1 MPVTRYIFIPE
12 LTTFYDDRDY
22 PQKIATAIKKAI
34 TQKYF
39 ETHSTREQASD
50 PKDSLFRTRFPMG
63 GILELEGKDESELS
77 PDCIS
82 RRCTDILALSSDE
95 QRTKQ
100 LSVFI
105 KKVHV
110 KGFTLPFAELSIK
123 EREAAQVKAFDF
135 NPVDDSALQLTQPP
149 LLYLK
154 KIRPELFF
162 LLFTDHQFFLN
173 FENWR
178 HYNAREPKGKGC
190 MYDLFHATATL
201 CERLMTSSETNLTM
215 EEIQTLHKQLS
226 ESVFANLKE
235 DKRGVFRESYNSFP
249 LHYDA
254 VTIAGIKELLQR
266 IKSDKQAE
274 GFRIGYFKKSLIVSS
289 FCNNMSTLI
298 REEAPWKKFPVDE
311 EDVLTSERLKELE
324 EFEKSELERLE
335 TLAINATAKS
345 RNIPLD
351 DVKAIIKSF
360 LQDFTPHKRVAKS
373 HYWSNLSYYYSDLS
387 SNYRHSSPK
396 AECQYDLD
404 FARSHALASA
414 GNVTPPAV
422 NIQDFTEQEL
432 EDLAKKIYKEIQ
444 GGANIHLF
452 TPEPTLA
459 RKWAQDALQNYNR
472 AIRNTQ
478 KAEEV
483 IQVVDGLVHELE
495 ILHLFH
501 DVNCRTNYLL
511 MNFLF
516 LRRSIKWATEFN
528 PNRLDAHSSKERV
541 LQHKQAISRTD
552 YIIAHQEQLAKY
564 NERLDLIY
572 LANLRHLQTV
582 QYTSTELSAIR
593 VDGQYSEMAQQLI
606 AKLDEFEKIF
616 QGTLNT
622 IIKKY
627 DLQMHGQTAVT
638 AQFFPVPPDYMQF
651 VKALKQL
658 QSDYNINDFFTRV
671 AHLELVTEIR
681 EDLRK
686 LQTLTGYNAQWLL
699 TERPNLEYSLET
711 S

>member
-1 MPVTRYIFIPE
+1 MPVTRYVFIPE

-22 PQKIATAIKKAI
+22 PQKIATAIKKAT

-39 ETHSTREQASD
+39 ETHPTRQEASD
-50 PKDSLFRTRFPMG
+50 PKDSIFRTRFPMG
-63 GILELEGKDESELS
+63 GILELQGNDESELS
-77 PDCIS
+77 PDYMS
-82 RRCTDILALSSDE
+82 RRCKDILALSSDE

-100 LSVFI
+100 LSAFI

-110 KGFTLPFAELSIK
+110 KGFTLPFAELDIK
-123 EREAAQVKAFDF
+123 KREAAQVKSFDF

-154 KIRPELFF
+154 KIRPELLF

-190 MYDLFHATATL
+190 VYDLFHATTTL
-201 CERLMTSSETNLTM
+201 CERLMTQSKATLTM

-226 ESVFANLKE
+226 ESVFANSKE

-254 VTIAGIKELLQR
+254 VTVAGIKELLQR

-289 FCNNMSTLI
+289 FCNNMSILI
-298 REEAPWKKFPVDE
+298 REEAPWKKFPLDKE
-311 EDVLTSERLKELE
+311 EVLTSERLKELE

-335 TLAINATAKS
+335 ALAINETAKS
-345 RNIPLD
+345 KNIPLE

-360 LQDFTPHKRVAKS
+360 LHDFTPHKRVAKS
-373 HYWSNLSYYYSDLS
+373 HFWANLGYYYSDLS
-387 SNYRHSSPK
+387 TSYRHSSPK
-396 AECQYDLD
+396 AECQYDLRS
-404 FARSHALASA
+404 ARSHALASA

-422 NIQDFTEQEL
+422 NIQDFSEQEL
-432 EDLAKKIYKEIQ
+432 EDLAKKIYEEIQ
-444 GGANIHLF
+444 GGACIHLF

-459 RKWAQDALQNYNR
+459 LKWAQEALQKYNR
-472 AIRNTQ
+472 AIPNAQ
-478 KAEEV
+478 NAGEV
-483 IQVVDGLVHELE
+483 IQIVDDLVHELE

-552 YIIAHQEQLAKY
+552 HIIANQEQLATY

-582 QYTSTELSAIR
+582 QYTPTELSDIR
-593 VDGQYSEMAQQLI
+593 VDGQYSEIAQQLI
-606 AKLDEFEKIF
+606 DKLNEFEKIF
-616 QGTLNT
+616 QATLNT

-627 DLQMHGQTAVT
+627 DLQMHTQTTVT
-638 AQFFPVPPDYMQF
+638 PQFFPVPPEYIQF
-651 VKALKQL
+651 AKALKQL
-658 QSDYNINDFFTRV
+658 QSDYNIYYFFTSV
-671 AHLELVTEIR
+671 AHLELVAEIR
-681 EDLRK
+681 EDLK
-686 LQTLTGYNAQWLL
+686 GLKTLTGYNAQWLL
-699 TERPNLEYSLET
+699 TEIPNVENRLET

>member
-34 TQKYF
+34 AQKYF
-39 ETHSTREQASD
+39 KAHSTRQEASD

-63 GILELEGKDESELS
+63 GILELQGNEESELS
-77 PDCIS
+77 PDYIS

-100 LSVFI
+100 LSAFI

-110 KGFTLPFAELSIK
+110 KGFTLPFAELDLK
-123 EREAAQVKAFDF
+123 EREAAQRQSFDF
-135 NPVDDSALQLTQPP
+135 NPVEDSALQLTQPP

-154 KIRPELFF
+154 KIRPELLF

-178 HYNAREPKGKGC
+178 HYNAREPKGRGC
-190 MYDLFHATATL
+190 VYDLFHATTTL
-201 CERLMTSSETNLTM
+201 CERLMTPSKATLTM

-235 DKRGVFRESYNSFP
+235 DKRGIFRESYNSFP

-289 FCNNMSTLI
+289 FCNNMSILI
-298 REEAPWKKFPVDE
+298 RQEEPWKKFPLDE
-311 EDVLTSERLKELE
+311 EEVLTSERLKELE
-324 EFEKSELERLE
+324 EFERSELERLE
-335 TLAINATAKS
+335 ALAINETAKS
-345 RNIPLD
+345 KNIPLE
-351 DVKAIIKSF
+351 DVKAIIKRF
-360 LQDFTPHKRVAKS
+360 LQDFTPHKRVVKS
-373 HYWSNLSYYYSDLS
+373 HYWPNLSYYYSDLS
-387 SNYRHSSPK
+387 TNYRHSSPK
-396 AECQYDLD
+396 AEYQYDLGV
-404 FARSHALASA
+404 ARSHALASA
-414 GNVTPPAV
+414 GSVTPPAV
-422 NIQDFTEQEL
+422 NIQDLTEQEL

-459 RKWAQDALQNYNR
+459 LKWAQEALQKYNR
-472 AIRNTQ
+472 TIPNTQ
-478 KAEEV
+478 NAGEA
-483 IQVVDGLVHELE
+483 IQIVDDLVHELE
-495 ILHLFH
+495 ILHLFY

-541 LQHKQAISRTD
+541 LQHKQAILRTD
-552 YIIAHQEQLAKY
+552 YLIANQEQLAQY

-572 LANLRHLQTV
+572 FANLRHLQTV
-582 QYTSTELSAIR
+582 QYTPTELSAIQ
-593 VDGQYSEMAQQLI
+593 VDAQYAEIAQPLI
-606 AKLDEFEKIF
+606 DKLAEFETLF
-616 QGTLNT
+616 QATLNT
-622 IIKKY
+622 LLKKY
-627 DLQMHGQTAVT
+627 DLPQTAVT
-638 AQFFPVPPDYMQF
+638 PQFFPVPPEYMPF

-671 AHLELVTEIR
+671 TDLELVVEIR
-681 EDLRK
+681 EDLKR
-686 LQTLTGYNAQWLL
+686 LQTLTGYNAQSLL
-699 TERPNLEYSLET
+699 AEIPTVEYS
-711 S
+711 